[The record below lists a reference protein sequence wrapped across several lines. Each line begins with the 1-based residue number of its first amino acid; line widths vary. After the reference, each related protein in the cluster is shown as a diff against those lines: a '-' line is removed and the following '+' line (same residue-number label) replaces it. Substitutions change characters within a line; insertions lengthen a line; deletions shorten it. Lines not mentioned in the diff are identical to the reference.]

1 MSFFNNKEEVM
12 DILITEYGKKLYSE
26 GKFKPV
32 YYSFYD
38 EEVIYDTAYA
48 GFVEAQND
56 SENRIISGT
65 AYSKLQSLYS
75 SCNENYRLDILNSA
89 TKASLGFPIG
99 TSDPSVVY
107 YPAWDI
113 SILNGKMSSSVV
125 NTNSYN
131 GYTSE
136 RDYIP
141 QINLYSENVKIRY
154 TNENFGAINL
164 GKDEQILTRE
174 FNNGFLVIQDAYNL
188 FEIVE
193 NNVVEGR
200 DNFEIEVFAVEDNNL
215 VPLSFIRKAK
225 EVKNNIL
232 LDNPEDGLT
241 NDQMMVMDSLNI
253 DETFV
258 EDHFNIL
265 FDSEIP
271 EEQLDIGRLQIY
283 DPTISI
289 SPDKDNC

>member
-1 MSFFNNKEEVM
+1 MSFFNSKEEVL
-12 DILITEYGKKLYSE
+12 DILLTEYGKKLYSE

-38 EEVIYDTAYA
+38 EEVIYDTQYA
-48 GFVEAQND
+48 GFAEAQND
-56 SENRIISGT
+56 SESRIISGT
-65 AYSKLQSLYS
+65 IYPKLQNLYAS
-75 SCNENYRLDILNSA
+75 SNENYRLDILNSA
-89 TKASLGFPIG
+89 TKASLGSPIG

-113 SILNGKMSSSVV
+113 SILNGKLSSSVL
-125 NTNSYN
+125 NTASYR
-131 GYTSE
+131 GYDSE

-141 QINLYSENVKIRY
+141 QINLYSEDVKIRH
-154 TNENFGAINL
+154 TNESFGAINL

-232 LDNPEDGLT
+232 LDKPEDGLT
-241 NDQMMVMDSLNI
+241 NDEMMVMDSLNI

-283 DPTISI
+283 DPTITI

>member
-1 MSFFNNKEEVM
+1 MSFFNNKEEVL
-12 DILITEYGKKLYSE
+12 DILLTEYGKKLYSE

-48 GFVEAQND
+48 GFTEAQND
-56 SENRIISGT
+56 SEGRIISGSV
-65 AYSKLQSLYS
+65 YNKLQNLYS
-75 SCNENYRLDILNSA
+75 SSNENYRLDLLNA
-89 TKASLGFPIG
+89 TTKASLGFPIG
-99 TSDPSVVY
+99 TSDSSVVY

-113 SILNGKMSSSVV
+113 SILNGNMSSSVL
-125 NTNSYN
+125 NTASYI
-131 GYTSE
+131 GYDSQ

-141 QINLYSENVKIRY
+141 QINLYPENAKIRY
-154 TNENFGAINL
+154 TNESYGAINL
-164 GKDEQILTRE
+164 QKDEQILTRE
-174 FNNGFLVIQDAYNL
+174 FSNGFLVIQDAYNL

-193 NNVVEGR
+193 NNVVEGN
-200 DNFEIEVFAVEDNNL
+200 DNFEIEVFAVENNNL

-232 LDNPEDGLT
+232 LDKPEDGLT
-241 NDQMMVMDSLNI
+241 KDEMMVIDSLNI

-283 DPTISI
+283 DPTITI